1 LIVSDVMLPGKN
13 GFWLTTTSKEDFRTS
28 HIPVILLTAKGK
40 TESQIEGIQAG
51 ADSYVSKPFNQRLLE
66 EKVKSLIGNRERMKK
81 RYSSEVS
88 HVSQVS
94 GAERK
99 FLIELENLIEKN
111 LQDNT
116 LSVENLSVELGMSR
130 VQLYRKVT
138 ALTGHNVNDYISEY
152 RLNKARTLLE
162 NPDKN
167 ISEIAYELGFGNPSY
182 FTTFFK
188 QKTGKTPTEWRS

>member
-1 LIVSDVMLPGKN
+1 M
-13 GFWLTTTSKEDFRTS
+13 
-28 HIPVILLTAKGK
+28 
-40 TESQIEGIQAG
+40 
-51 ADSYVSKPFNQRLLE
+51 
-66 EKVKSLIGNRERMKK
+66 
-81 RYSSEVS
+81 
-88 HVSQVS
+88 
-94 GAERK
+94 
-99 FLIELENLIEKN
+99 IELENLIEKN
-111 LQDNT
+111 LQNNT